1 MVEYQDVLNLAFCFM
16 KKVLI
21 TIFLLFGLFWGV
33 GKLHA
38 EEEIILFWG
47 VNCPYCHVVREKL
60 DNEKLRERV
69 EIKEIEIQKE
79 TKNLSLFKEK
89 AEVCGID
96 LEKAGVPMLFLNG
109 KCYQGVDSIM
119 AKVRYVAGESSV
131 EKAQEDPAP
140 VEKENKSVGK
150 ANTEKLIWIVS
161 GFLVL
166 LPIFGYFVKSKRG
179 KEASIIASLLLL
191 PLFFATPTYAIC
203 PLCTVA
209 VGAGVGFSRSLGIDD
224 SIVGV
229 WIGGLLVSS
238 SMWLIEWLKKKK
250 IIKEKGEVFWTLGIF
265 LGMYAL
271 VIVPLKLGGII
282 GHPFNVLLG
291 IDKVLLGII
300 IGSVLFFTMGRL
312 HFFLTKKNSDKVYF
326 PYQKVVIPVGALLLA
341 TIILYFIVY

>member
-1 MVEYQDVLNLAFCFM
+1 MIEYWDVLNLAFCFM
-16 KKVLI
+16 KKILL
-21 TIFLLFGLFWGV
+21 TIFLLFGLFLGV
-33 GKLHA
+33 RKVYA
-38 EEEIILFWG
+38 QEEMILFWG

-60 DNEKLRERV
+60 DSEKLRERV
-69 EIKEIEIQKE
+69 EIKEVEIQKE

-89 AEVCGID
+89 AQVCGID
-96 LEKAGVPMLFLNG
+96 LEKAGVPMLFLDG

-119 AKVRYVAGESSV
+119 AKVRYIAGESSV
-131 EKAQEDPAP
+131 EKPAEEPAP
-140 VEKENKSVGK
+140 VEKEDRSKGK

-191 PLFFATPTYAIC
+191 PLFFAAPAHAIC

-238 SMWLIEWLKKKK
+238 SMWLIEWLKKKG
-250 IIKEKGEVFWTLGIF
+250 IIKKGTEVFWTLGIF